1 MKELESIL
9 HPISSNFVLLTR
21 NPMRGWFEL
30 QIGIPN
36 NWAFSANDEI
46 DVEIINE
53 TEVGKVIKIFPKND
67 NLVVDDLVLFAEII
81 INTNKKIAEKEL
93 EFKQQLEDKKKN
105 LEEMAKEFFKE
116 LDELKENS
124 FKKLNDKFSD
134 ELKEKKERKKRTP
147 KEPVVEA
154 SSEILPTE

>member
-81 INTNKKIAEKEL
+81 INTNKKIFMLLPIFPSLISPHARYRGPPKFFTSQLAE
-93 EFKQQLEDKKKN
+93 
-105 LEEMAKEFFKE
+105 
-116 LDELKENS
+116 
-124 FKKLNDKFSD
+124 
-134 ELKEKKERKKRTP
+134 
-147 KEPVVEA
+147 
-154 SSEILPTE
+154 